1 MAEYKTDTKI
11 TIGGRTITLSGHESE
26 EYMRQVA
33 DYLNGKR
40 KSFDDDTSYWKLPED
55 MRNIMLQLNLADD
68 YFKEQEHASELE
80 RQLDTAKDTYNRML
94 QEARAED
101 RKKIHS
107 LETGIQE
114 KIDQAC
120 AVEKEKLQSLEE
132 RVRDQDTMD
141 RVMNGESS
149 EG

>member
-68 YFKEQEHASELE
+68 YFKARSEI
-80 RQLDTAKDTYNRML
+80 RQL
-94 QEARAED
+94 Q
-101 RKKIHS
+101 
-107 LETGIQE
+107 
-114 KIDQAC
+114 
-120 AVEKEKLQSLEE
+120 KLLEE
-132 RVRDQDTMD
+132 RSQDLSDLKHELVATQMKLEAAS
-141 RVMNGESS
+141 RSS
-149 EG
+149 VTT